1 MSTLTW
7 SPDVADAM
15 VEAARRA
22 HYGGEPVALK
32 VTCDDGATFT
42 RTYAPAYGRFADSGP
57 SSPAA
62 HLPGMSTL
70 IVGISGKKRHGK
82 DTASETLV
90 RGFGFT
96 RVAFGDALKE
106 ALYILDPILWSWRW
120 LVRTLLGKPMRLREF
135 VDTVGWEA
143 AKEIPEVRRL
153 LQRIGTE
160 VGRKILGDDIWIR
173 TALRKAAEVDGPV
186 VITDVRFRNEVE
198 AVRAA
203 GGIVLRVERPSVI
216 STDTHPSET
225 GLDGYDGFD
234 AVLVNDGTV
243 ADLHAATLAAV
254 RALTGSGVVAGVAA

>member
-22 HYGGEPVALK
+22 HHGGEPVALE
-32 VTCDDGATFT
+32 VTCGDGSTFT
-42 RTYAPAYGRFADSGP
+42 RTYAPAFGRFADSGP

-82 DTASETLV
+82 DTAAEALV
-90 RGFGFT
+90 RDLGFT

-120 LVRTLLGKPMRLREF
+120 LVRTLLGKPMRLREL

-153 LQRIGTE
+153 LQRMGTE
-160 VGRKILGDDIWIR
+160 VGRKILGEDTWVRIAME
-173 TALRKAAEVDGPV
+173 TAAAVGRPV
-186 VITDVRFRNEVE
+186 VITDVRHLNEAE
-198 AVRAA
+198 AIRGAA
-203 GGIVLRVERPSVI
+203 GVLLRVERPSLA
-216 STDTHPSET
+216 SSDAHSSET
-225 GLDGYDGFD
+225 ELDGYDGFD

-243 ADLHAATLAAV
+243 AGLHSAALAAV
-254 RALTGSGVVAGVAA
+254 RTLSGSGVVAGMAA